1 MFLIPCLAGEP
12 GGLGFLSTEVG
23 YFGLDGSSG
32 KVMGY
37 KLSAKRLHC
46 KTAAVGVDCHWKILG
61 DIVRSEFDVV
71 KEPKSRVN
79 AERVQKRRFLI

>member
-1 MFLIPCLAGEP
+1 MFWIPCLAGES
-12 GGLGFLSTEVG
+12 GGRGFLSTEAR
-23 YFGLDGSSG
+23 YFGLNVPSG

-46 KTAAVGVDCHWKILG
+46 KTAAGGDDCHWKILG
-61 DIVRSEFDVV
+61 DVVRGEFDNV